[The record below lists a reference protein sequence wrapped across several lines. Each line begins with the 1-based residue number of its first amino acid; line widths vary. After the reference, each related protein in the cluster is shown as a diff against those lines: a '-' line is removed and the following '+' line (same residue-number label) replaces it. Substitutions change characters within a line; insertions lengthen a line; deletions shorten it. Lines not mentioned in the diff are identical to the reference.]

1 MGRGTVCN
9 DRVWGC
15 GGQSAAAHMGAA
27 LREITG
33 GRRIGR
39 GRTPPLRMDRGCGMY
54 WRRGEG
60 TPPYGGGT
68 RSAVGAGRRGRR
80 PLRVHNKWCV
90 GCRRRGEGTPPY
102 GGGTRSAVGAGR
114 RGRRPLRVHNKWCV
128 GCRRQ
133 GEGTPPY
140 GGISRG
146 AVKRVVEDADPY
158 ESIAGSAVRGEYG
171 LPHQRAR
178 WFAMTYYFG
187 AARGRRGRR
196 DGKFF

>member
-1 MGRGTVCN
+1 MCFCMGRGTVCN

-39 GRTPPLRMDRGCGMY
+39 GRTPPLRMDRGCGAC

-80 PLRVHNKWCV
+80 PLRKHC
-90 GCRRRGEGTPPY
+90 GECGAWGVRIATPACALVRNDILFW
-102 GGGTRSAVGAGR
+102 GSAGQAGAAGR
-114 RGRRPLRVHNKWCV
+114 KNFLKKIRCCTEMGNREGNEGRFMRER
-128 GCRRQ
+128 
-133 GEGTPPY
+133 
-140 GGISRG
+140 
-146 AVKRVVEDADPY
+146 
-158 ESIAGSAVRGEYG
+158 
-171 LPHQRAR
+171 
-178 WFAMTYYFG
+178 
-187 AARGRRGRR
+187 
-196 DGKFF
+196 

>member
-1 MGRGTVCN
+1 MCFCMGRGTDCN

-102 GGGTRSAVGAGR
+102 GG
-114 RGRRPLRVHNKWCV
+114 
-128 GCRRQ
+128 
-133 GEGTPPY
+133 
-140 GGISRG
+140 ISRG

-158 ESIAGSAVRGEYG
+158 ESVAGSAVRGEYG

-187 AARGRRGRR
+187 AARGRRGRW

>member
-1 MGRGTVCN
+1 MFYGCPERGEQNDISPHKTAERFLYAVGVYGDSFHSNSLRVGRVVGDTDPYGCGA
-9 DRVWGC
+9 WGC
-15 GGQSAAAHMGAA
+15 GAG
-27 LREITG
+27 
-33 GRRIGR
+33 GR

-54 WRRGEG
+54 W
-60 TPPYGGGT
+60 
-68 RSAVGAGRRGRR
+68 
-80 PLRVHNKWCV
+80 
-90 GCRRRGEGTPPY
+90 RRGEGTPPY

-187 AARGRRGRR
+187 AARGRRGRW

>member
-68 RSAVGAGRRGRR
+68 RSAVG
-80 PLRVHNKWCV
+80 
-90 GCRRRGEGTPPY
+90 T
-102 GGGTRSAVGAGR
+102 GR

-140 GGISRG
+140 GGGTRSTVG
-146 AVKRVVEDADPY
+146 A
-158 ESIAGSAVRGEYG
+158 
-171 LPHQRAR
+171 
-178 WFAMTYYFG
+178 
-187 AARGRRGRR
+187 GRRGRR
-196 DGKFF
+196 PLRKRCGECGAWGVRIATPACALVRNDILFWGSAGQAGAAGRKIFLKKIRCCTEMGNREGNEGRFMRER